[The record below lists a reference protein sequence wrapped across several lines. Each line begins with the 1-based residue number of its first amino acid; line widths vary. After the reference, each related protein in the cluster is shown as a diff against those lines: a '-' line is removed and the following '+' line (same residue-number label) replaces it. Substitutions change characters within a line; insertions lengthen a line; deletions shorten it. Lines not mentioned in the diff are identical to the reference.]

1 MIASKD
7 RSDWFGASDVSI
19 IMGKWTSKTF
29 GQWWMQKLGINTKSF
44 FTSATQ
50 AGTYWEHRILESI
63 GVVDFDRQILLPEY
77 RLRVNLDGELNC
89 RIKECKT
96 YKLANGYKPT
106 KAHVMQVRVQMWAT
120 GEQADIVAYGLE
132 EKDYENY
139 FRSIDMKRL
148 QQFPIEQDEEFIR
161 LFLQRLS
168 YLADCLTTGRFPK
181 ESEL

>member
-7 RSDWFGASDVSI
+7 RSDWFGASDASSI
-19 IMGKWTSKTF
+19 MCKWTSKTF
-29 GQWWMQKLGINTKSF
+29 EQWWMQKLGINTKSF

-77 RLRVNLDGELNC
+77 RLRVNLDGELNN

-96 YKLANGYKPT
+96 YKFVNGYKPT
-106 KAHVMQVRVQMWAT
+106 KAHVMQVRVQMWVT
-120 GEQADIVAYGLE
+120 GEQADIVAYGLV

-139 FRSIDMKRL
+139 FRSIERERL
-148 QQFPIEQDEEFIR
+148 QEFPIEQDQKFIKIFLHR
-161 LFLQRLS
+161 LQ
-168 YLADCLTTGRFPK
+168 YLADCLTKGKFPK